1 MPPLL
6 ANDRMSAGIVRH
18 CVSLP
23 ILCIAAATCR
33 GSTTRS
39 SRDPR
44 RETAGESTSPYLQ
57 AHEGQSIG

>member
-1 MPPLL
+1 
-6 ANDRMSAGIVRH
+6 MSAGIVRH
-18 CVSLP
+18 GVSLS
-23 ILCIAAATCR
+23 ILRIAAATGR

-44 RETAGESTSPYLQ
+44 RTTSRKTPSPFPK